1 MGQSPEDIQQAWDK
15 MAENEA
21 NALMLM
27 LERPDLKVMVVV
39 VGAHVGSEGCTD
51 IVHAVSPHTK
61 VSQATQFHAALTRRA
76 NWILEKVRKK

>member
-1 MGQSPEDIQQAWDK
+1 MTETPEQIQKAWDK

-39 VGAHVGSEGCTD
+39 IGAHTDVEGWTD
-51 IVHAVSPHTK
+51 IVHAASPHTK
-61 VSQATQFHAALTRRA
+61 ISQAQQFHDALTRRA
-76 NWILEKVRKK
+76 NWVLEKLRKK

>member
-1 MGQSPEDIQQAWDK
+1 MSESPEQIQLAWDK

-39 VGAHVGSEGCTD
+39 VGAHTDTEGWTD

-61 VSQATQFHAALTRRA
+61 ISQAQQFHAALTRRA
-76 NWILEKVRKK
+76 NWILDKVRKK